1 MQDGA
6 TNDSSEIR
14 EIGNTPSSLLSDPIQ
29 LHMPML
35 QPMLQPML
43 RPTGALVNMWVTALH
58 HQLYLLLVNIIY
70 LFAST
75 ILTLLIQFYQTDN
88 LYLTYL

>member
-6 TNDSSEIR
+6 TNDNSEIR

-35 QPMLQPML
+35 QPML
-43 RPTGALVNMWVTALH
+43 RPTGALVNMWVQYCVASSTLSSSCQYH
-58 HQLYLLLVNIIY
+58 IFICFYYIDIID
-70 LFAST
+70 T
-75 ILTLLIQFYQTDN
+75 ILSN
-88 LYLTYL
+88 R